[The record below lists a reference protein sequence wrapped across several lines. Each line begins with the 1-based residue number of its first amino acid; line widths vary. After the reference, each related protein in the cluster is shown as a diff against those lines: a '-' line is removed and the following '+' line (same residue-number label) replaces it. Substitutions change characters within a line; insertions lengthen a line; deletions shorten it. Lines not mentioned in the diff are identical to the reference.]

1 MGKSGEKGPRKA
13 NGESTIYLG
22 ADGYFHGRV
31 LMGVKEDGSE
41 DRRHVMSR
49 DENKVKH
56 DVRELEKKRDAALV
70 AKAGRPPTVAEWMR
84 TWLETIAPRTAQQT
98 TVDEIYRPKV
108 ERWIIPRL
116 GKHRIDRLLP
126 EHVDAFYL
134 WLPQQG
140 LSTKSVLLIHQIL
153 SRALKMAV
161 RRGKVARNVAS
172 SAFVEAPT
180 HRDQEIEPLTNE
192 EARAILDL
200 AAVLP
205 NGARWS
211 VALAL
216 GLRQGEALGMRWG
229 CIDLKVGTLRVF
241 QLKRTRYR
249 HGCDDPHA
257 CGKKWHREAC
267 ADPCTKHKKRC
278 PAPCRPDCR
287 FHAENCPRRLGGNW
301 EFRQP
306 KGGNVRTLVIPGP
319 LVRELKAHWRKQKKL
334 REAAGEEWED
344 NDLCFPNSVGK
355 PLEPRDDWAAWKW
368 LCKASGVR
376 DARLHDARH
385 TAATLLLEQGVDIRV
400 VQEILGHSTPI
411 VTRKYAH
418 VTSRLAKEAAER
430 MSRALW
436 GSADDGSD
444 LDEDAVDDQHDEDT
458 ENGGLGRRNRD

>member
-1 MGKSGEKGPRKA
+1 MGKRGPRLPD
-13 NGESTIYLG
+13 GETKVYKG

-31 LMGVKEDGSE
+31 FMGLKEDGSE
-41 DRRHVMSR
+41 DRRHVMYR
-49 DENKVKH
+49 DE
-56 DVRELEKKRDAALV
+56 DDAIREVRKLEKQRDSGLV
-70 AKAGRPPTVAEWMR
+70 AKAGRVPTVAEWMR
-84 TWLETIAPRTAQQT
+84 TWLDTIAPRTAQQT

-116 GKHRIDRLLP
+116 GKHRLDRLLP
-126 EHVDAFYL
+126 EHVDSFYTYL
-134 WLPQQG
+134 AQQG

-172 SAFVEAPT
+172 PSYVETPT
-180 HRDQEIEPLTNE
+180 HRDQEIEPLSKA
-192 EARAILDL
+192 EARNILDL

-205 NGARWS
+205 SGARWS

-229 CIDLKVGTLRVF
+229 CIDLKAGTLRVF
-241 QLKRTRYR
+241 QIKRTRYR
-249 HGCDDPHA
+249 HGCDDPHE
-257 CGKKWHREAC
+257 CGKKWHRKAC
-267 ADPCTKHKKRC
+267 TTPCEKHTKRC

-287 FHAENCPRRLGGNW
+287 FHAEHCPKRAGGNW

-306 KGGNVRTLVIPGP
+306 KGGKVRTVVIPEP

-334 REAAGEEWED
+334 KEVAAEDWED
-344 NDLCFPNSVGK
+344 NDLCFPNSLGK
-355 PLEPRDDWAAWKW
+355 PYEPRDDWKDWKW
-368 LCKASGVR
+368 LCKAAGVR

-400 VQEILGHSTPI
+400 VQEILGHSTLA
-411 VTRKYAH
+411 VTRRYTH

-436 GSADDGSD
+436 DLSDDDEPTAD
-444 LDEDAVDDQHDEDT
+444 EK
-458 ENGGLGRRNRD
+458 

>member
-1 MGKSGEKGPRKA
+1 MAPLRPRSP
-13 NGESTIYLG
+13 NGSAKVYKG

-41 DRRHVMSR
+41 DRRHVMYR
-49 DENKVKH
+49 NEADAI
-56 DVRELEKKRDAALV
+56 REVQRLEKERDAGLI
-70 AKAGRPPTVAEWMR
+70 AKAGRVPTVAEWMR
-84 TWLETIAPRTAQQT
+84 TWLDTIAPRTAQQT

-116 GKHRIDRLLP
+116 GKHRLDRLLP
-126 EHVDAFYL
+126 EHVDSFYTYL
-134 WLPQQG
+134 GQQG
-140 LSTKSVLLIHQIL
+140 LSTKTVRLIHQIL

-172 SAFVEAPT
+172 PMYVETPT
-180 HRDQEIEPLTNE
+180 HREQEIEPLNQA
-192 EARAILDL
+192 EARKILDL

-229 CIDLKVGTLRVF
+229 CIDLKAGTLRVF
-241 QLKRTRYR
+241 QIKRTRYR
-249 HGCDDPHA
+249 HGCEDPHA
-257 CGKKWHREAC
+257 CGETRHREAC
-267 ADPCTKHKKRC
+267 ATPCEKHKKRC
-278 PAPCRPDCR
+278 PVPCRPDCR
-287 FHAENCPRRLGGNW
+287 FHAERCPQRLGGEW

-306 KGGNVRTLVIPGP
+306 KGGKVRTVVLPEP
-319 LVRELKAHWRKQKKL
+319 LIRELKAHWRKQKKL

-344 NDLCFPNSVGK
+344 WDLCFPNSLGK
-355 PLEPRDDWAAWKW
+355 PYESRDDWADWKW
-368 LCKASGVR
+368 LCKAAGVR

-400 VQEILGHSTPI
+400 VQEILGHSTLA
-411 VTRKYAH
+411 VTKRYTH

-436 GSADDGSD
+436 ELPDDDEASD
-444 LDEDAVDDQHDEDT
+444 SEK
-458 ENGGLGRRNRD
+458 